1 MQIKSFKE
9 IKKFQ
14 EGGAAPQAQEAPV
27 AAEEQAMQ
35 QLSQMAQSIIEQI
48 GLDAAV
54 ALAQII
60 MDMAQS
66 QAPMGEAPAEQQF
79 MRCGGKLKK
88 KVKKAS
94 CGVKVRK

>member
-1 MQIKSFKE
+1 MQIKSFSE
-9 IKKFQ
+9 VKKLQ
-14 EGGAAPQAQEAPV
+14 EGGVAPQAQAAPA

-35 QLSQMAQSIIEQI
+35 QLSQMALSIIEQLGI
-48 GLDAAV
+48 EAAV

-60 MDMAQS
+60 LDMAQS
-66 QAPMGEAPAEQQF
+66 QAPVGEAPSEQQF
-79 MRCGGKLKK
+79 MRCGGKLK